1 MSRGLPLPV
10 RRLRWIGIGLLVIY
24 GVLGLRLLKIQLFD
38 HPDLATRAE
47 RQQVGTTRIQNPR
60 GTIRDRH
67 GEPLVLDYPGW
78 DVCVRI
84 RGGGDALPSLVDRV
98 AILARAFGV
107 TEGEVAE
114 RIARLDSAHWL
125 EWMRGVQDPAIV
137 DFASAHAGWV
147 SVTRRNMRLQP
158 NFPLAEGLLGRCGA
172 RGTGG
177 TRNLIGLEKVLDP
190 YLASRDTVVRGF
202 RDGHRAEVSL
212 VREEEVVRPGRAG
225 ADVDLTLDREV
236 QEVLERSLAAIV
248 DRHAPQP
255 GVGGVVLDADTGEV
269 LALASLPHSRSL
281 RDWDYSGDGSF
292 GTRPW
297 MVPLTYVSPPGSTFK
312 PFTIG
317 RALECDDPISLDDV
331 IDCGKPEGTR
341 GPVSLGRRTVRNFK
355 GKRYGDVTVAE
366 SLFASYNIGLAR
378 IGQRLGVAEMADLLH
393 AVGFAPRGDRGR
405 SYFDLPEPWGALGAR
420 AGATSNR
427 RDWRPGYSDIA
438 WSFGQEMSMTLL
450 QLAYAYTAIATDGVL
465 RTPTLVKALRY
476 PDGTVRPSPFETRR
490 TRLFRPETVAAIRD
504 TLANAFTAEEGTLHR
519 IYRDYP
525 ELFEG
530 ALLCGKTGTATE
542 EEPRMRAQL
551 ERPEYAKH
559 SENIVQLVVLGQSAT
574 GGTRYIVAL
583 TAPHPTGKSRRYTSA
598 GQVLG
603 ETGVRLMRF
612 LLDRPAPAPRA
623 RSAVPVGAVPIARVG
638 IQDSGAAIR

>member
-1 MSRGLPLPV
+1 MSALPLPL
-10 RRLRWIGIGLLVIY
+10 RRLRWIGIGLLVVY

-38 HPDLATRAE
+38 HPELATRAE
-47 RQQVGTTRIQNPR
+47 QQQVGTTRIQNPR
-60 GTIRDRH
+60 GTIRDRN
-67 GEPLVLDYPGW
+67 GAPLVIDYPGW
-78 DVCVRI
+78 DLCVRI
-84 RGGGDALPSLVDRV
+84 RGGASTLPPLVDRV
-98 AILARAFGV
+98 AILARTFG
-107 TEGEVAE
+107 TPEAE
-114 RIARLDSAHWL
+114 IAGQIARLDSAHWF
-125 EWMRGVQDPAIV
+125 EWQRGVQDPAVV
-137 DFASAHAGWV
+137 DFAHAHAGWV

-172 RGTGG
+172 RGADGG
-177 TRNLIGLEKVLDP
+177 RNLIGLEKVLDP

-202 RDGHRAEVSL
+202 RDGRRAEVAL
-212 VREEEVVRPGRAG
+212 AREETTVRPGRAG
-225 ADVDLTLDREV
+225 ADVELTIDREV
-236 QEVLERSLAAIV
+236 QEVLERSLAGIV
-248 DRHAPQP
+248 ERHAPQP
-255 GVGGVVLDADTGEV
+255 GIGGVVLDADTGEV

-281 RDWDYSGDGSF
+281 RDWDYSGDGTF

-355 GKRYGDVTVAE
+355 GKRYGDVTIAE
-366 SLFASYNIGLAR
+366 SLYASYNIGLAR
-378 IGQRLGVAEMADLLH
+378 IGQRLGVAEMADLLG
-393 AVGFAPRGDRGR
+393 AIGFAPREGSGR
-405 SYFDLPEPWGALGAR
+405 CHFSLPEPWPALGMR
-420 AGATSNR
+420 TGTTSNR

-465 RTPTLVKALRY
+465 RTPTLVRSIRY
-476 PDGTVRPSPFETRR
+476 PDGTVRPSPFESRR
-490 TRLFRPETVAAIRD
+490 SRLFQPETVAAIRD
-504 TLANAFTAEEGTLHR
+504 TLSNAFTAEGGTLHR
-519 IYRDYP
+519 IYREHP

-530 ALLCGKTGTATE
+530 ALVCGKTGTATE

-551 ERPEYAKH
+551 DRPEYKKH

-603 ETGVRLMRF
+603 ETGVRLVRF
-612 LLDRPAPAPRA
+612 LLDRPVPAPRA
-623 RSAVPVGAVPIARVG
+623 GVSEPGDAVPIVRVG
-638 IQDSGAAIR
+638 NQNSGAAIR